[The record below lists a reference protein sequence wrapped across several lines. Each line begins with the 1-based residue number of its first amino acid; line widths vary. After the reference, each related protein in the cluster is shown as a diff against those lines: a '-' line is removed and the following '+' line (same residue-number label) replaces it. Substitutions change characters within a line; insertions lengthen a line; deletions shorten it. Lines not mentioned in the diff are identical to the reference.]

1 MSSPNEILKKV
12 RRQPLPP
19 TARRT
24 APYKESLQHR
34 EEQPSNEQQ
43 LTSGLSLS
51 SSSLS
56 NDQPFLAEILDGIRE
71 EESKKRKKK
80 TKPSGVPTDTDLVSS
95 MATRLAT
102 VERELL
108 ATKREIIEKV
118 KTPPTLLCLTS
129 VQDAYIKKLE
139 MQLSSAASKPKA
151 ASGSSSFSSP
161 SSSHRNLKLQCE
173 ALQQQVDD
181 MEVCN
186 DRLNI
191 FHLLLGI
198 PQ

>member
-12 RRQPLPP
+12 KRQPLPP

-43 LTSGLSLS
+43 LASGLSLS
-51 SSSLS
+51 SYSLS
-56 NDQPFLAEILDGIRE
+56 SDQPFLAEILDGIRE

-80 TKPSGVPTDTDLVSS
+80 AKPSGVPTDTDLVSS

-118 KTPPTLLCLTS
+118 KTDSSNFTMSCVSTGCLYQETG
-129 VQDAYIKKLE
+129 DA
-139 MQLSSAASKPKA
+139 
-151 ASGSSSFSSP
+151 
-161 SSSHRNLKLQCE
+161 
-173 ALQQQVDD
+173 ALI
-181 MEVCN
+181 CS
-186 DRLNI
+186 
-191 FHLLLGI
+191 
-198 PQ
+198 